1 MNEMFYRQ
9 SALDCIANGL
19 LKNYRNGMYL
29 YGAPRSI
36 PTEEI
41 IEVEYKLTIEYV
53 KLRKSGN
60 VLGQTVFENCFVP
73 VYDKENEQYTIIEVQ
88 PGTILIDEALLEE
101 ENMGKYRYTLAHEL
115 SHWILHHKIFDN
127 SQESAAKTTTESNSK
142 TEWQADALAASIL
155 MPKMQIK
162 KAFFS
167 MHGSNVNAKIL
178 KMAELF
184 QVSGQAMKICL
195 ASHNMI

>member
-36 PTEEI
+36 PIEEI

-101 ENMGKYRYTLAHEL
+101 ENMGRYRYTLAHEL

-162 KAFFS
+162 KAFFF
-167 MHGSNVNAKIL
+167 NARIKR
-178 KMAELF
+178 
-184 QVSGQAMKICL
+184 
-195 ASHNMI
+195 

>member
-36 PTEEI
+36 PIEEI

-73 VYDKENEQYTIIEVQ
+73 VYDKENEQKKIWADTGTLLPMSFHIGYCTIRF
-88 PGTILIDEALLEE
+88 LIIRR
-101 ENMGKYRYTLAHEL
+101 NPPPR
-115 SHWILHHKIFDN
+115 
-127 SQESAAKTTTESNSK
+127 QR
-142 TEWQADALAASIL
+142 Q
-155 MPKMQIK
+155 
-162 KAFFS
+162 KA
-167 MHGSNVNAKIL
+167 IL
-178 KMAELF
+178 KPNGRQTLLLLRYLCR
-184 QVSGQAMKICL
+184 KCR
-195 ASHNMI
+195 

>member
-36 PTEEI
+36 PIEEI

-60 VLGQTVFENCFVP
+60 VLGQTVFENCSFSLSLCMTKKMSSTLLSRFSP
-73 VYDKENEQYTIIEVQ
+73 ERYSSTKLCLKKKIWADTGTLLPMSFHIGYCTIRF
-88 PGTILIDEALLEE
+88 LIIRR
-101 ENMGKYRYTLAHEL
+101 KPPPR
-115 SHWILHHKIFDN
+115 
-127 SQESAAKTTTESNSK
+127 QR
-142 TEWQADALAASIL
+142 Q
-155 MPKMQIK
+155 
-162 KAFFS
+162 KA
-167 MHGSNVNAKIL
+167 IL
-178 KMAELF
+178 KPNGRQTLLLLRYLCR
-184 QVSGQAMKICL
+184 KCR
-195 ASHNMI
+195 

>member
-36 PTEEI
+36 PIEEI

-101 ENMGKYRYTLAHEL
+101 ENMGRYRYTLTHEL
-115 SHWILHHKIFDN
+115 SHWILHHKILIIRRN
-127 SQESAAKTTTESNSK
+127 PPPRQR
-142 TEWQADALAASIL
+142 Q
-155 MPKMQIK
+155 
-162 KAFFS
+162 KA
-167 MHGSNVNAKIL
+167 IL
-178 KMAELF
+178 KPNGRQTLLLLRYLCR
-184 QVSGQAMKICL
+184 KCR
-195 ASHNMI
+195 

>member
-36 PTEEI
+36 PIEEI

-73 VYDKENEQYTIIEVQ
+73 VYDKENEQ
-88 PGTILIDEALLEE
+88 
-101 ENMGKYRYTLAHEL
+101 
-115 SHWILHHKIFDN
+115 F
-127 SQESAAKTTTESNSK
+127 
-142 TEWQADALAASIL
+142 
-155 MPKMQIK
+155 
-162 KAFFS
+162 
-167 MHGSNVNAKIL
+167 
-178 KMAELF
+178 
-184 QVSGQAMKICL
+184 
-195 ASHNMI
+195 

>member
-36 PTEEI
+36 PIEEI

-60 VLGQTVFENCFVP
+60 VLGQTVLKTALSLCMTKKMSSTLLSRFSPERYSSTKLCLKKK
-73 VYDKENEQYTIIEVQ
+73 KEE
-88 PGTILIDEALLEE
+88 
-101 ENMGKYRYTLAHEL
+101 
-115 SHWILHHKIFDN
+115 F
-127 SQESAAKTTTESNSK
+127 
-142 TEWQADALAASIL
+142 
-155 MPKMQIK
+155 
-162 KAFFS
+162 
-167 MHGSNVNAKIL
+167 
-178 KMAELF
+178 
-184 QVSGQAMKICL
+184 
-195 ASHNMI
+195 

>member
-36 PTEEI
+36 PIEEI

-101 ENMGKYRYTLAHEL
+101 ENMGRYRYTLAHEL
-115 SHWILHHKIFDN
+115 HIGYCTIRFLIIRRN
-127 SQESAAKTTTESNSK
+127 PPPRQR
-142 TEWQADALAASIL
+142 Q
-155 MPKMQIK
+155 
-162 KAFFS
+162 KA
-167 MHGSNVNAKIL
+167 IL
-178 KMAELF
+178 KPNGRQTLLLLRYLCR
-184 QVSGQAMKICL
+184 KCR
-195 ASHNMI
+195 

>member
-36 PTEEI
+36 PIEEI

-88 PGTILIDEALLEE
+88 LCLKKKIWADTGTLLPMSFHIGYCTIRFLIIRR
-101 ENMGKYRYTLAHEL
+101 NPPPR
-115 SHWILHHKIFDN
+115 
-127 SQESAAKTTTESNSK
+127 QR
-142 TEWQADALAASIL
+142 Q
-155 MPKMQIK
+155 
-162 KAFFS
+162 KA
-167 MHGSNVNAKIL
+167 IL
-178 KMAELF
+178 KPNGRQTLLLLRYLCR
-184 QVSGQAMKICL
+184 KCR
-195 ASHNMI
+195 

>member
-19 LKNYRNGMYL
+19 FEKLPKRHVSLRCSPIHTNR
-29 YGAPRSI
+29 
-36 PTEEI
+36 EEI

-73 VYDKENEQYTIIEVQ
+73 VYDKKNEQYTIIEVQ

-101 ENMGKYRYTLAHEL
+101 ENMGRYRYTLAHEL
-115 SHWILHHKIFDN
+115 SHWILHHKIF
-127 SQESAAKTTTESNSK
+127 
-142 TEWQADALAASIL
+142 
-155 MPKMQIK
+155 
-162 KAFFS
+162 
-167 MHGSNVNAKIL
+167 
-178 KMAELF
+178 
-184 QVSGQAMKICL
+184 
-195 ASHNMI
+195 

>member
-19 LKNYRNGMYL
+19 LKNYQNGMYL

-36 PTEEI
+36 PIEEI

-101 ENMGKYRYTLAHEL
+101 ENMGRYRYTLAHEL

>member
-36 PTEEI
+36 PIEEI

-88 PGTILIDEALLEE
+88 PGTILIDEAMSFHIGYCTIRFLIIRR
-101 ENMGKYRYTLAHEL
+101 NPPPR
-115 SHWILHHKIFDN
+115 
-127 SQESAAKTTTESNSK
+127 QR
-142 TEWQADALAASIL
+142 Q
-155 MPKMQIK
+155 
-162 KAFFS
+162 KA
-167 MHGSNVNAKIL
+167 IL
-178 KMAELF
+178 KPNGRQTLLLLRYLCR
-184 QVSGQAMKICL
+184 KCR
-195 ASHNMI
+195 

>member
-36 PTEEI
+36 PIEEI

-101 ENMGKYRYTLAHEL
+101 ENMGRYRYTLAHEL
-115 SHWILHHKIFDN
+115 SHWILIIRRN
-127 SQESAAKTTTESNSK
+127 PPPRQR
-142 TEWQADALAASIL
+142 Q
-155 MPKMQIK
+155 
-162 KAFFS
+162 KA
-167 MHGSNVNAKIL
+167 IL
-178 KMAELF
+178 KPNGRQTLLLLRYLCR
-184 QVSGQAMKICL
+184 KCR
-195 ASHNMI
+195 